1 MTSEIRCGSMGDAAI
16 ASVVSGRNACAC
28 PRSPTV
34 SPLNPVS
41 ALAPRSTPRAYLPL
55 EGRAYRIQERT
66 ILRAM
71 IEPRTAP
78 ATGFHIKTT
87 VRDALYDRIPLGQP
101 DLALI
106 DTAPFARLERIQ
118 QLGFVSRVWPGA
130 RHTRFEHSLGVMH
143 LTRLAIDHIRGDPAG
158 RWLTNGDA
166 RVAVAAALLHDI
178 GHYPFSHA
186 IEELGPPIVP
196 HERGGRRLIE
206 GPEIAPILEEAWG
219 VDPHRVANFVD
230 PNGADLPPA
239 DRLLRG
245 VLSGALDMDK
255 LDYLPRD
262 ARACNVP
269 YGGVD
274 TARLI
279 DALTIATIEG
289 PGGDVI
295 PRVAIGEKGISPLHS
310 LINAR
315 QEMFDNVYWHHT
327 NRACMVMLLRATQDA
342 LLASALR
349 PEELTEHDDDSLLMR
364 LTSDE
369 MPGPTRRL
377 ARALR
382 DRHIHKRAVEIGSRA
397 FELYARL
404 GNLFFDPLA
413 RRDVELRLSAS
424 LAEEIGEPVPAEAV
438 LIDIPK
444 PERWRSDVWVT
455 FERPPV
461 GFEPLMPWREV
472 VGLTDE
478 DFKRYEEHRRLIR
491 IVAAEPYREAL
502 SSSWEKL
509 LLPLLGAAI

>member
-1 MTSEIRCGSMGDAAI
+1 
-16 ASVVSGRNACAC
+16 
-28 PRSPTV
+28 
-34 SPLNPVS
+34 
-41 ALAPRSTPRAYLPL
+41 
-55 EGRAYRIQERT
+55 
-66 ILRAM
+66 M

-106 DTAPFARLERIQ
+106 GTAPFARLERIQ

>member
-1 MTSEIRCGSMGDAAI
+1 MG
-16 ASVVSGRNACAC
+16 GC
-28 PRSPTV
+28 
-34 SPLNPVS
+34 
-41 ALAPRSTPRAYLPL
+41 
-55 EGRAYRIQERT
+55 AYRIQRRS

-71 IEPRTAP
+71 IEPQTAP
-78 ATGFHIKTT
+78 ATGFAIETT
-87 VRDALYDRIPLGQP
+87 VRDALYDRIPLGRP

-106 DTAPFARLERIQ
+106 GTAPFVRLERIQ

-143 LTRLAIDHIRGDPAG
+143 LTRLAIDHIRSNPEG
-158 RWLTNGDA
+158 RWLTDGDA

-186 IEELGPPIVP
+186 IEELGSPIVP

-206 GPEIAPILEEAWG
+206 GSQIGPILEDAWG
-219 VDPHRVANFVD
+219 VDPRRVANFVD

-239 DRLLRG
+239 DQLLRG

-279 DALTIATIEG
+279 DALTIARIEV
-289 PGGDVI
+289 PGGDVNM
-295 PRVAIGEKGISPLHS
+295 RVAIGEKGISPLHS

-327 NRACMVMLLRATQDA
+327 NRACMVMLLRATQEA
-342 LLASALR
+342 LIAGALQAD
-349 PEELTEHDDDSLLMR
+349 ELIGHDDDSLLTR
-364 LTSDE
+364 LASDA
-369 MPGPTRRL
+369 MPAATRRL

-404 GNLFFDPLA
+404 GNLFFDQLA
-413 RRDVELRLSAS
+413 RRAVETRLSEA

-444 PERWRSDVWVT
+444 PERWRSDVWVK

-461 GFEPLMPWREV
+461 GFEPLMPWRDV
-472 VGLTDE
+472 VGLTDD

-491 IVAAEPYREAL
+491 IVTAEPYRDAL
-502 SSSWEKL
+502 SDSWEKL
-509 LLPLLGAAI
+509 LMPLLGAAL

>member
-1 MTSEIRCGSMGDAAI
+1 M
-16 ASVVSGRNACAC
+16 
-28 PRSPTV
+28 
-34 SPLNPVS
+34 
-41 ALAPRSTPRAYLPL
+41 
-55 EGRAYRIQERT
+55 
-66 ILRAM
+66 
-71 IEPRTAP
+71 
-78 ATGFHIKTT
+78 
-87 VRDALYDRIPLGQP
+87 
-101 DLALI
+101 
-106 DTAPFARLERIQ
+106 
-118 QLGFVSRVWPGA
+118 
-130 RHTRFEHSLGVMH
+130 
-143 LTRLAIDHIRGDPAG
+143 
-158 RWLTNGDA
+158 
-166 RVAVAAALLHDI
+166 
-178 GHYPFSHA
+178 
-186 IEELGPPIVP
+186 
-196 HERGGRRLIE
+196 
-206 GPEIAPILEEAWG
+206 
-219 VDPHRVANFVD
+219 
-230 PNGADLPPA
+230 
-239 DRLLRG
+239 
-245 VLSGALDMDK
+245 LSGALDMDK

-289 PGGDVI
+289 PGGDVT
-295 PRVAIGEKGISPLHS
+295 PRIAIGEKGISPLHS

-342 LLASALR
+342 LLAGALR
-349 PEELTEHDDDSLLMR
+349 PEELTEHDDDSLLAR
-364 LTSDE
+364 LASDA
-369 MPGPTRRL
+369 MPAPTRRL

-413 RRDVELRLSAS
+413 RRDVEMRLSAA
-424 LAEEIGEPVPAEAV
+424 LAEQIGEPVPAEAI

-444 PERWRSDVWVT
+444 PERWRSDVWVA

-502 SSSWEKL
+502 SNSWEKL
-509 LLPLLGAAI
+509 LMPLLGAAI